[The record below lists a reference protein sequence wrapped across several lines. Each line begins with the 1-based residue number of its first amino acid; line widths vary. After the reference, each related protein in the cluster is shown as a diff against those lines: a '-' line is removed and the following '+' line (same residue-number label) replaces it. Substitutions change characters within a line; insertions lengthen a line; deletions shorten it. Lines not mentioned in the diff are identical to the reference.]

1 MSRKVNKTNRLP
13 LYTLLAT
20 GIILCIIVA
29 TMTYKNMYVQEETK
43 KLSYIPKAGANTL
56 VYYQSNEFY
65 NDKAYYTPADKLPFL
80 GSIIDKVSIG
90 FNYELHYSDAVSG
103 SYTAKIT
110 KTLVAYA
117 PGSTE
122 PLYSTEPEVEDE
134 TNESYGTKDIIV
146 QKYIDVNYQQYLN
159 KYKAWA
165 RTSKVSSDAKLI
177 IKYEVINKGSYNS
190 LKEIST
196 NDYYTVTIPL
206 SDTTFKIS
214 ETTNVKSGEEIT
226 LTNKNDKSND
236 EKFVCFVVIGL
247 CATLAVVLLLIM
259 IVIYRNDI
267 KKESLYVRT
276 LKKLITT
283 YDNILVSVQKLPET
297 KGLNI
302 INVTSFDDLVDAQSE
317 VRLPINYKEDT
328 KKKTA
333 KFILIRN
340 DMAWVYTLKE
350 GDLEDEKKA

>member
-1 MSRKVNKTNRLP
+1 MSTSIDKSKRLP
-13 LYTLLAT
+13 LYTLLLT

-29 TMTYKNMYVQEETK
+29 VMTYKNMSVQEETK
-43 KLSYIPKAGANTL
+43 KLSYIPQIGANVL
-56 VYYQSNEFY
+56 VYYQDNEFY
-65 NDKAYYTPADKLPFL
+65 NDKTYYTVKDGLPFL
-80 GSIIDKVSIG
+80 GSIVDKVSIG
-90 FNYELHYSDAVSG
+90 YDYGLHYSDNVTG
-103 SYTAKIT
+103 TYTAKIT
-110 KTLVAYA
+110 KTLIAYA

-122 PLYSTEPEVEDE
+122 ALYSTEPEVIEEASE
-134 TNESYGTKDIIV
+134 TYGLKDIMI

-165 RTSKVSSDAKLI
+165 KTSKVSSDAKLI
-177 IKYEVINKGSYNS
+177 VKFEVINQGSCNS
-190 LKEIST
+190 LKEINT
-196 NDYYTVTIPL
+196 NDYYTVSIPL
-206 SDTTFKIS
+206 TDTTFKIS
-214 ETTNVKSGEEIT
+214 ETTNIKSNEEVV

-236 EKFVCFVVIGL
+236 EKFVCFVVIAL
-247 CATLAVVLLLIM
+247 CVVLGIVLLVFM
-259 IVIYRNDI
+259 IIVYRNDVMR
-267 KKESLYVRT
+267 ESLYIRT

-297 KGLNI
+297 KGLNV

-317 VRLPINYKEDT
+317 VRLPINYKEDS
-328 KKKTA
+328 KKKVA